1 MTYSIIGRDPGT
13 GEIGVAVQSQAF
25 NSGAA
30 VPWAWAGVGA
40 VATQSFTDRRYGSR
54 GLELLHAGLEP
65 ERALAELRADDELA
79 DFRQVGV
86 MSADGRTAQ
95 WTGANCVPDAGGAK
109 GVDWLAQANMVASPR
124 VWEAMGESFAS
135 TRGALA
141 QRLLAALEAA
151 EAEGGDW
158 RGRGGAAIVVVP
170 SEGARWDRV
179 VDLRV
184 EEGDGSLVELRR
196 LLERALAYRAANRA
210 SVGGR
215 AAIGVEQGLPDA
227 HVRLL
232 RLEDAVDEG
241 RYDDAETIVAELE
254 RVNPRWLD
262 YLDSLAR
269 HPEMGAL
276 ARYLSQRTASDRVRA
291 AR

>member
-25 NSGAA
+25 NTGAA

-54 GLELLHAGLEP
+54 GLELLHAGLAP
-65 ERALAELRADDELA
+65 ERALAELRAVDELA

-95 WTGANCVPDAGGAK
+95 WTGTNCVSDAGGAK
-109 GVDWLAQANMVASPR
+109 GGDWLAQANMVASPR
-124 VWEAMGESFAS
+124 VWEAMGESFVS

-141 QRLLAALEAA
+141 ERLLAALEAA

-170 SEGARWDRV
+170 PEGARWDRV
-179 VDLRV
+179 IDLRV

-196 LLERALAYRAANRA
+196 LLERALGYRAANRA
-210 SVGGR
+210 SEGGR
-215 AAIGVEQGLPDA
+215 AAIGVERGLPDA

-241 RYDDAETIVAELE
+241 RYDDAEAIVGELE
-254 RVNPRWLD
+254 RANPRWLD

-269 HPEMGAL
+269 HPEMEALGRLL
-276 ARYLSQRTASDRVRA
+276 ARREA
-291 AR
+291 

>member
-25 NSGAA
+25 NTGAA

-54 GLELLHAGLEP
+54 GLELLHVGLAP
-65 ERALAELRADDELA
+65 EEALAELRAVDELA

-95 WTGANCVPDAGGAK
+95 WTGSNCVPDAGGAK
-109 GVDWLAQANMVASPR
+109 GVDWLAQANMIASPR
-124 VWEAMGESFAS
+124 VWEAMGESFLS

-141 QRLLAALEAA
+141 ERLLAALEAA

-158 RGRGGAAIVVVP
+158 RGRGGAAIVVVA

-184 EEGDGSLVELRR
+184 EEGDESLVELRR
-196 LLERALAYRAANRA
+196 LLERALGYRAANRA
-210 SVGGR
+210 SVGR
-215 AAIGVEQGLPDA
+215 AAIGVESGLPDG

-254 RVNPRWLD
+254 RANRRWLD

-276 ARYLSQRTASDRVRA
+276 ARFL
-291 AR
+291 ARRGA